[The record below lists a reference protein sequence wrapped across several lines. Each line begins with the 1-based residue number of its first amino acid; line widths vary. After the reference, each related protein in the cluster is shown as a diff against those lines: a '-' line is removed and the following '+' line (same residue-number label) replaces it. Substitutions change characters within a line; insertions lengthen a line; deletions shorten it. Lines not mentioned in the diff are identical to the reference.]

1 MTVVETLGPLGF
13 LALRWRRGGCPCGTL
28 LVLRGSWGSRCLRL
42 LDRER
47 IQIISKRNRLR
58 RGHAAASH
66 FTVELTEALLARW
79 HVDRPMEQALV
90 GFFYGDEDVLMAARK
105 NLALWVQ
112 DQLARYATAVWMA
125 TTRGCRGVTFMPS
138 DPYAVRL
145 LRCWQEARQA
155 RGPDALDVVEHPV
168 LLWIGV
174 LRNTLWSW
182 LVGTGLL
189 AKGLTKVA
197 RQGIV
202 WRRPA
207 RRMFR
212 VALHNHHG
220 KSKRPH
226 DVGFADFLV
235 DGQRVRREEV
245 LLLVSGRRH
254 DVERLR
260 DHAVGIARA
269 KLFGPPVPLS
279 YLLRLWPRLLSAARW
294 FWVPGGVPHDLL
306 RRRTAGAILYGLS
319 LEVLLHHYAIGV
331 LLNAE
336 EYFSL
341 HAIETVVLHRW
352 GGRTAWIPQT
362 VTYVGHQTA
371 YLHYDLLPIQGWC
384 PVGPYGKTWSR
395 RMAVRPVGVL
405 WNDEAGRAGAGVVSE
420 QARRALE
427 EAKAGGKVVG
437 AFPGTY
443 FPDEFLAEE
452 NQRFLRVLARLVE
465 RDDRLRVVIRPK
477 ASPDSPWH
485 AEFLFVEPFRS
496 ILEPGVKGRKI
507 FILNPRE
514 GPMGTAQ
521 DLIRASD
528 VVVSTGQ
535 FEAFGSVWAEALLLG
550 KPSYVL
556 AAPEFRGAPP
566 APEFFD
572 EWLFDDEEALVAAVL
587 GALQGVPGSQVDE
600 RITHLFDPYNDGRAM
615 ERFRAEVAALI
626 PSELRW

>member
-1 MTVVETLGPLGF
+1 
-13 LALRWRRGGCPCGTL
+13 
-28 LVLRGSWGSRCLRL
+28 
-42 LDRER
+42 
-47 IQIISKRNRLR
+47 
-58 RGHAAASH
+58 
-66 FTVELTEALLARW
+66 
-79 HVDRPMEQALV
+79 
-90 GFFYGDEDVLMAARK
+90 
-105 NLALWVQ
+105 
-112 DQLARYATAVWMA
+112 
-125 TTRGCRGVTFMPS
+125 
-138 DPYAVRL
+138 
-145 LRCWQEARQA
+145 
-155 RGPDALDVVEHPV
+155 
-168 LLWIGV
+168 
-174 LRNTLWSW
+174 
-182 LVGTGLL
+182 
-189 AKGLTKVA
+189 
-197 RQGIV
+197 
-202 WRRPA
+202 
-207 RRMFR
+207 
-212 VALHNHHG
+212 
-220 KSKRPH
+220 
-226 DVGFADFLV
+226 
-235 DGQRVRREEV
+235 
-245 LLLVSGRRH
+245 
-254 DVERLR
+254 
-260 DHAVGIARA
+260 
-269 KLFGPPVPLS
+269 
-279 YLLRLWPRLLSAARW
+279 
-294 FWVPGGVPHDLL
+294 
-306 RRRTAGAILYGLS
+306 
-319 LEVLLHHYAIGV
+319 
-331 LLNAE
+331 
-336 EYFSL
+336 
-341 HAIETVVLHRW
+341 
-352 GGRTAWIPQT
+352 
-362 VTYVGHQTA
+362 
-371 YLHYDLLPIQGWC
+371 
-384 PVGPYGKTWSR
+384 
-395 RMAVRPVGVL
+395 MAVRPVGVL

-587 GALQGVPGSQVDE
+587 GALQGVPGSRVDE